1 MSRVSTVKP
10 HLTLDEVKDKIA
22 TAPTARCQQKWMIIY
37 NALVDPRPAI
47 EIAKHTAT
55 SLRTVHQVIAA
66 YNRLGATAIAPRAK
80 RKKNP
85 GAYLSIEEEIEFL
98 ESFIER
104 AQQGHLTT
112 TQEIQTAFETK
123 VGTSVAPSTIYRLL
137 DRHGWRK
144 LMPRPSHPQA
154 NKASREAFKKTFE
167 GWSKPLWQ
175 IDEPQTIVPL

>member
-1 MSRVSTVKP
+1 M
-10 HLTLDEVKDKIA
+10 
-22 TAPTARCQQKWMIIY
+22 
-37 NALVDPRPAI
+37 
-47 EIAKHTAT
+47 
-55 SLRTVHQVIAA
+55 IAA
-66 YNRLGATAIAPRAK
+66 YNRLGAAAIAPRAK

-154 NKASREAFKKTFE
+154 NKASREAFKKNFRGLVQTALADRRATDHRPIVIMAADE
-167 GWSKPLWQ
+167 GPLWSSRSSKKSLVCSGYS
-175 IDEPQTIVPL
+175 T